1 MIYNTIL
8 PFLAVLLLG
17 CTPSNTGNEASIQ
30 TMRTVSTT
38 MNQQNNNPTASN
50 QQGFDTV
57 TFGAGCFWCVEA
69 VFQQLDGV
77 ISVTSGY
84 SGGSVDNPT
93 YKQVCEGTT
102 GHAEVCQVVYD
113 PQKISFKD
121 LLEVFWS
128 THDPTT
134 LNRQGNDV
142 GTQYRSAV
150 FYHNDQQKQLATEYK
165 KKLDESGAFKSPI
178 VTEIAPFNKFYA
190 AENYHQD
197 YYNLNGSQPYCNFVI
212 KPKVEKFRKVFG
224 EKLKKEN
231 TTAP

>member
-1 MIYNTIL
+1 MIQNVLL
-8 PFLAVLLLG
+8 PLMAIVLLG
-17 CTPSNTGNEASIQ
+17 CAPSNASNEASIQ
-30 TMRTVSTT
+30 TIRTVATT
-38 MNQQNNNPTASN
+38 MNDQNGNPTTPTE
-50 QQGFDTV
+50 QTLDTI
-57 TFGAGCFWCVEA
+57 TFGSGCFWCVEA

-84 SGGSVDNPT
+84 SGGDVTNPT
-93 YKQVCEGTT
+93 YKQVCDGTT
-102 GHAEVCQVVYD
+102 GHAEVCQIIYD

-121 LLEVFWS
+121 LLEVFWF

-142 GTQYRSAV
+142 GTQYRSAI
-150 FYHNDQQKQLATEYK
+150 FYHSDQQKQLAEEYK

-178 VTEIAPFNKFYA
+178 VTEITPFGKFYA

-231 TTAP
+231 ATAP